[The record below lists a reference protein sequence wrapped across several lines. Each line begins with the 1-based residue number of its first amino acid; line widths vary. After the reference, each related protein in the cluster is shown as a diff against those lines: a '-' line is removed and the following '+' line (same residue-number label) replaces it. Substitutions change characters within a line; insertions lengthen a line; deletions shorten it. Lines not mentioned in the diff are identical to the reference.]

1 MEGRIMA
8 YFDAAQRLEAVRV
21 VREREREQVETLPAG
36 TSKPGCCGKERRL
49 VEGWT

>member
-21 VREREREQVETLPAG
+21 VRERERAG
-36 TSKPGCCGKERRL
+36 RDVTCGNE
-49 VEGWT
+49 